1 MINNILWILGF
12 ILVLALSRIIP
23 HPPNFTPILAVA
35 IFAPMIIKNI
45 HLVVATVLG
54 AMLIADFYWGLHQY
68 MLWTYGAIACS
79 TLLATKIK
87 LLPMMF
93 ISPVLFFII
102 TNFAVWT
109 TGYYGFTYAGLLA
122 CYTAAIP
129 FFGMT
134 LLSSICYT
142 TAFYVLYRITQPLK
156 VHT

>member
-1 MINNILWILGF
+1 MINNTLWILGF
-12 ILVLALSRIIP
+12 IIVLALSRIIP

-35 IFAPMIIKNI
+35 IFAPIIIKNI
-45 HLVVATVLG
+45 HLVIATVLG
-54 AMLIADFYWGLHQY
+54 AMLIADVYWGLHQY
-68 MLWTYGAIACS
+68 MIWTYVSIVLS
-79 TLLATKIK
+79 TLLATRIK

-93 ISPVLFFII
+93 ISPVLFFVI

-109 TGYYGFTYAGLLA
+109 TGYYGFTLAGLLA

-134 LLSSICYT
+134 LLSCICYT
-142 TAFYVLYRITQPLK
+142 TAFYVLYRITLPLK